1 MSEQAEVGTQRPET
15 IQVFHHPNC
24 GTCKKALAAFKAAG
38 AEVSLIDLRDTAP
51 SIEALRAYF
60 HLAGLPIRRWFNTSG
75 QSYRAGAWSTKLPTL
90 SEDDALQ
97 ALAADGMLIKRPI
110 IALGDGEARRVL
122 VGFDAEAITAL
133 LAERR
138 A

>member
-1 MSEQAEVGTQRPET
+1 MSEQATGGAQSPEI

-24 GTCKKALAAFKAAG
+24 GTCKKALSAFKAAG
-38 AEVSLIDLRDTAP
+38 AEVSLIDLRERAP
-51 SIEALRAYF
+51 SLDALRGYF
-60 HLAGLPIRRWFNTSG
+60 RVAGLPIRRWFNTSG
-75 QSYRAGAWSTKLPTL
+75 QSYRAGAWSTKLPSL